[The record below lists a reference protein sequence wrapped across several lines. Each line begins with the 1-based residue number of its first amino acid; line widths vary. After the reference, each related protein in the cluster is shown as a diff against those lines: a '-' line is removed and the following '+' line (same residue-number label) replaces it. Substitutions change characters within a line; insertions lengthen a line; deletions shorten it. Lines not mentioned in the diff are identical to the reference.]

1 MNAIAAHARVSNIE
15 ALLDLSQIDGETF
28 IETLQKVLTK
38 VNYLQELMVAKIF
51 TNSIEISKAITFMN
65 ELRQLHQSFCERA
78 TLFAKDQS
86 DILNSFDLMVEQGQD
101 PIEPLTTELSLS
113 LQ

>member
-65 ELRQLHQSFCERA
+65 ELRMLHDQFCGRA
-78 TLFAKDQS
+78 RLFAK
-86 DILNSFDLMVEQGQD
+86 EQGE
-101 PIEPLTTELSLS
+101 ILT
-113 LQ
+113 

>member
-1 MNAIAAHARVSNIE
+1 MAKRSKEQLNAIAAHARVSNIE
-15 ALLDLSQIDGETF
+15 SLLDLSQIDGETF

-65 ELRQLHQSFCERA
+65 ELRMLHDHFCDRA
-78 TLFAKDQS
+78 RLFAK
-86 DILNSFDLMVEQGQD
+86 EQGE
-101 PIEPLTTELSLS
+101 ILS
-113 LQ
+113 